1 MSLNPTEKLQKYLC
15 TPGNGVF
22 TVQTAKEKKEV
33 LHRQLYNAI
42 GDEATEAWQKKLQ
55 EYCYYKVDKPYM
67 FGICHDTGGGILR
80 GANWGPLF
88 VRQAL
93 YERMSQNAKLYDI
106 GDVRV
111 IPHLLMDKY
120 LNEAT
125 VRSCRS
131 ALYGDEHL
139 ELAVSPLSVA
149 HEVVKSVYQLN
160 EGARF
165 FAIGGDHSISYPLT
179 KAFIDH
185 QKARGKKVGII
196 HFDAHTDLLQQ
207 RLGIDICF
215 GSWTYH
221 ILNDLERPYHVVQ
234 IGIRSSGKPKEH
246 WQEKYGVRQYWN
258 YDVKNR
264 GMEAVASETIE
275 HFKQEGIDEIYLT
288 FDIDAVGAE
297 YVSATGT
304 PEPDG
309 ITPEEA
315 VQAIEMFAK
324 HLNITSG
331 DVAEVAPFV
340 SAKHSG
346 ADADEPDSTLKV
358 AGDVSKAIV
367 DAIQFPN
374 DKT

>member
-1 MSLNPTEKLQKYLC
+1 MSLTPEEKLNHYLC
-15 TPGNGVF
+15 APGNGVF

-33 LHRQLYNAI
+33 LHQSLYGVTGADAEI
-42 GDEATEAWQKKLQ
+42 AWRKKLA
-55 EYCYYKVDKPYM
+55 EFCYYKVDKPLV

-88 VRQAL
+88 VRQTL
-93 YERMSQNAKLYDI
+93 YEKLSKDALAYDI
-106 GDVRV
+106 GDIRV

-120 LNEAT
+120 LNSAT
-125 VRSCRS
+125 VRSCRT
-131 ALYGDEHL
+131 ALYDNEHL
-139 ELAVSPLSVA
+139 ELAVSPLSIA
-149 HEVVKSVYQLN
+149 YEVVRSAYELN

-179 KAFIDH
+179 KAYIEQ
-185 QKARGKKVGII
+185 QKKRGKKVGII

-246 WQEKYGVRQYWN
+246 WQEKFGVRQYWN

-264 GMEAVASETIE
+264 GMKAVASETIE
-275 HFKQEGIDEIYLT
+275 HFQKEGIDEIYLT
-288 FDIDAVGAE
+288 FDIDAIGAE
-297 YVSATGT
+297 WASATGT
-304 PEPDG
+304 PEPGG
-309 ITPEEA
+309 ISPEEA
-315 VQAIEMFAK
+315 IEAIEMFAQE
-324 HLNITSG
+324 LNITSG

-340 SAKHSG
+340 STKHSG
-346 ADADEPDSTLKV
+346 SDAEEPESTLDA
-358 AGDVSKAIV
+358 AGEVSRAIV
-367 DAIQFPN
+367 EAMQFRQ
-374 DKT
+374 K

>member
-1 MSLNPTEKLQKYLC
+1 MSLTPTEKLEHYLC
-15 TPGNGVF
+15 APGNGVF

-33 LHRQLYNAI
+33 LHRQLYGAI
-42 GDEATEAWQKKLQ
+42 GDDANTEWKKKLK
-55 EYCYYKVDKPYM
+55 EYAYYKVDKPFV
-67 FGICHDTGGGILR
+67 FGICHDNGGGILR

-88 VRQAL
+88 VRQAM
-93 YERMSQNAKLYDI
+93 YEKLTEESITYDI
-106 GDVRV
+106 GDIRV

-131 ALYGDEHL
+131 ALYGNEHL
-139 ELAVSPLSVA
+139 ELAVSPLSIA
-149 HEVVKSVYQLN
+149 QEVVKSVYELN

-179 KAFIDH
+179 KAYI
-185 QKARGKKVGII
+185 QQQRARGKKVGII

-246 WQEKYGVRQYWN
+246 WEEKYGVRQYWN
-258 YDVKNR
+258 YDVRKR
-264 GMEAVASETIE
+264 GMRAIAEETIE
-275 HFKQEGIDEIYLT
+275 HMKKEGIEEIYLT
-288 FDIDAVGAE
+288 FDIDAVDAKYAG
-297 YVSATGT
+297 ATGT
-304 PEPDG
+304 PEKDG
-309 ITPEEA
+309 ITPDEA
-315 VQAIEMFAK
+315 VEAIQMFSE

-331 DVAEVAPFV
+331 DLAEVAPFV
-340 SAKHSG
+340 SASHSG
-346 ADADEPDSTLKV
+346 AEADEPEATLET
-358 AGDVSKAIV
+358 AGEVSKAIIE
-367 DAIQFPN
+367 AIQFP
-374 DKT
+374 KAK

>member
-1 MSLNPTEKLQKYLC
+1 MFVSLTPEEKLNHYLC

-33 LHRQLYNAI
+33 LHNRLYGVI
-42 GDEATEAWQKKLQ
+42 GEEANKAWRKKLQ
-55 EYCYYKVDKPYM
+55 EYCYYKVDKPLV

-93 YERMSQNAKLYDI
+93 YDRLDKNSIAYDI

-120 LNEAT
+120 LNSAT
-125 VRSCRS
+125 VRSCRA
-131 ALYGDEHL
+131 ALYENEHL
-139 ELAVSPLSVA
+139 ELAVSPLSIA
-149 HEVVKSVYQLN
+149 YEVVRSAYELN

-165 FAIGGDHSISYPLT
+165 FALGGDHSISYPLT
-179 KAFIDH
+179 KAYIEH
-185 QKARGKKVGII
+185 QKKLGKKVGII

-264 GMEAVASETIE
+264 GIEAIASETIE
-275 HFKQEGIDEIYLT
+275 HFKKEGIDEIYLT
-288 FDIDAVGAE
+288 FDIDAIGAE

-309 ITPEEA
+309 LSPEEA
-315 VQAIEMFAK
+315 VTAIEMFAK
-324 HLNITSG
+324 HLKITSG
-331 DVAEVAPFV
+331 DIAEVAPFV
-340 SAKHSG
+340 STKHSG
-346 ADADEPDSTLKV
+346 TDAQEPESTLSA
-358 AGDVSKAIV
+358 AGDVSRAIV
-367 DAIQFPN
+367 DAIQF
-374 DKT
+374 

>member
-1 MSLNPTEKLQKYLC
+1 MSLNASEKLQHYLC
-15 TPGNGVF
+15 APGNGVF

-33 LHRQLYNAI
+33 LHQKLYGCVGDDANA
-42 GDEATEAWQKKLQ
+42 EWQKKLQ
-55 EYCYYKVDKPYM
+55 EYAYYKIDKPYV
-67 FGICHDTGGGILR
+67 FGICHDNGGGILR

-88 VRQAL
+88 VRQAM
-93 YERMSQNAKLYDI
+93 YDHMSQDAIVYDI

-125 VRSCRS
+125 VRSCRN
-131 ALYGDEHL
+131 ALYKNEHL

-149 HEVVKSVYQLN
+149 QEVVNSVYELN

-179 KAFIDH
+179 KAYIA
-185 QKARGKKVGII
+185 QQQARGKKVGII
-196 HFDAHTDLLQQ
+196 HYDAHTDLLQQ

-234 IGIRSSGKPKEH
+234 IGIRSSGKPKQH

-258 YDVKNR
+258 YDVKQR
-264 GMEAVASETIE
+264 GIKAIALETIE
-275 HFKQEGIDEIYLT
+275 HFHNEGIDEVYLT
-288 FDIDAVGAE
+288 FDIDAIDAK
-297 YVSATGT
+297 YASATGT

-309 ITPEEA
+309 LTPDEA
-315 VQAIEMFAK
+315 VESIQMFAQ
-324 HLNITSG
+324 HLNISSG
-331 DVAEVAPFV
+331 DLAEVAPFV
-340 SAKHSG
+340 SASHSG
-346 ADADEPDSTLKV
+346 AQADEPATTMKT
-358 AGDVSKAIV
+358 AGEVSSAII
-367 DAIQFPN
+367 DAIQFP
-374 DKT
+374 KRS

>member
-1 MSLNPTEKLQKYLC
+1 MSLTPEEKLNHYLC
-15 TPGNGVF
+15 APGNGVF

-33 LHRQLYNAI
+33 LHNRLY
-42 GDEATEAWQKKLQ
+42 GVTGEEAEKAWRKKLQ
-55 EYCYYKVDKPYM
+55 EFCYYKVDKPLV

-93 YERMSQNAKLYDI
+93 YDRFSEGSIAYDI
-106 GDVRV
+106 GDIRV

-120 LNEAT
+120 LNSAT

-131 ALYGDEHL
+131 ALYDNEHF
-139 ELAVSPLSVA
+139 ELAVSPLSIA
-149 HEVVKSVYQLN
+149 YEVVRSAYELN

-179 KAFIDH
+179 KAYIEQ
-185 QKARGKKVGII
+185 QKKRGKKVGII

-246 WQEKYGVRQYWN
+246 WQEKYGVKQYWN
-258 YDVKNR
+258 YDVQNR
-264 GMEAVASETIE
+264 GMEAIASETIE
-275 HFKQEGIDEIYLT
+275 HFQKEGIDEIYLT
-288 FDIDAVGAE
+288 FDIDAIGAE

-304 PEPDG
+304 PEPNG
-309 ITPEEA
+309 ISPDEA
-315 VQAIEMFAK
+315 ITAIEMFAK

-331 DVAEVAPFV
+331 DIAEVAPFV
-340 SAKHSG
+340 STKHSG
-346 ADADEPDSTLKV
+346 TDADEPESTLSA
-358 AGDVSKAIV
+358 AGEVSRAIV
-367 DAIQFPN
+367 DAMQFQ
-374 DKT
+374 K